1 MTMKA
6 SKNAYALITKF
17 ESCCLKAYRCPAGVP
32 TIGFGH
38 TSGVKMGDT
47 VTMEKA
53 LQLLEEDVTVFAR
66 SLEKVLDAIEAHINQ
81 NQFDALVSFVFN
93 IGMGNFMKSTMF
105 DLLEK
110 NESPEVIAKEFAKW
124 NKARQGGRLVE
135 LKGLTK
141 RRSAEKELFL
151 TPVYMSDV

>member
-1 MTMKA
+1 
-6 SKNAYALITKF
+6 
-17 ESCCLKAYRCPAGVP
+17 
-32 TIGFGH
+32 
-38 TSGVKMGDT
+38 
-47 VTMEKA
+47 
-53 LQLLEEDVTVFAR
+53 
-66 SLEKVLDAIEAHINQ
+66 
-81 NQFDALVSFVFN
+81 
-93 IGMGNFMKSTMF
+93 MKSTMF

-110 NESPEVIAKEFAKW
+110 NERPEVIAKEFAKW